1 MAGGKRQ
8 QQRQEEN
15 KADID
20 AKKGPVLQTLH
31 PNSRKMRQ
39 EKRKKERR
47 QDRRARRHSTKKRSH
62 ALMELCAW
70 VRMQIIQDEAAHER
84 ARTVYTEAEAVAL
97 YSRYF
102 DELVA
107 EPAARPGAAVSA
119 TRQREGGAVS
129 TTDAMRAKEHEHVRE
144 TWRTAGLRLPDL
156 TRPTPVA
163 HLKEWEGDPAHLG
176 ADILNDAKAI
186 EFRLFRPSL

>member
-1 MAGGKRQ
+1 MPKQQQ

-15 KADID
+15 KADIE
-20 AKKGPVLQTLH
+20 AKKGPVLQGLH

-39 EKRKKERR
+39 EKRRKERK
-47 QDRRARRHSTKKRSH
+47 QDKKAWRHNTRKRSH
-62 ALMELCAW
+62 ALVELCAW
-70 VRMQIIQDEAAHER
+70 VRMQIIQDEAVHAR

-107 EPAARPGAAVSA
+107 DAAPRADSAASA
-119 TRQREGGAVS
+119 TRQRDAARAVS
-129 TTDAMRAKEHEHVRE
+129 TGDAMRAHELAHVRD

-156 TRPTPVA
+156 TRATPVE
-163 HLKEWEGDPAHLG
+163 HLKEWEGDPSHLG
-176 ADILNDAKAI
+176 ADILNDAKAV
-186 EFRLFRPSL
+186 EFRLFRPSS